1 MKKNLHSFLLAA
13 ALLMSSFSIS
23 ADYRTSADEYVS
35 KSLVTLENFSNDP
48 KMGWFRSNIRKAKGI
63 FIIPNNIEAAF
74 VFGGSGGTGVLLRH
88 NNDDTWSYP
97 AFYSTG
103 SATFGFQAGV
113 QASEVV
119 MLVMTQKGMD
129 ALLSHKLQ
137 LGLDAS
143 VALGPIGAGAA
154 AATVDILQ
162 FSRHKGLFGGVAA
175 DGTIIS
181 PRHKVNHKYYG
192 KELSPVDILVSG
204 KGINTQADPLRA
216 MLEGFKNF
224 SVDFGFN
231 SSELNENA
239 QTELDEAVK
248 ALNTSSSMTLDIE
261 GHTDSIGDAEYNLK
275 LSERRA
281 QSVKA
286 YLVSHGIAASRLTVK
301 SFGLTNPASSN
312 STKSGQADN
321 RRVVLKITNK

>member
-1 MKKNLHSFLLAA
+1 MKNLHSLLLTAV
-13 ALLMSSFSIS
+13 LLICSFSIS
-23 ADYRTSADEYVS
+23 ADDKASAEEYVS
-35 KSLVTLENFSNDP
+35 KSLITLNNFANDP
-48 KMGWFRSNIRKAKGI
+48 AMGWFRSNIRDAKGI
-63 FIIPNNIEAAF
+63 FIIPTNVEAAF
-74 VFGGSGGTGVLLRH
+74 VFGASGGTGVLLRH
-88 NNDDTWSYP
+88 HNDDQWSYP

-119 MLVMTQKGMD
+119 MLIMTDKGMD
-129 ALLSHKLQ
+129 ALLSHKVQ

-181 PRHKVNHKYYG
+181 PRHKVNHTYYG

-204 KGINTQADPLRA
+204 KGMNTQADPLRA
-216 MLEGFKNF
+216 KLEGFK
-224 SVDFGFN
+224 DFIVEFAFN
-231 SSELNENA
+231 DTQINPSAKSEL
-239 QTELDEAVK
+239 DYVVK
-248 ALNTSSSMTLDIE
+248 ALISNPKITLDVE
-261 GHTDSIGDAEYNLK
+261 GYTDSIGNAEYNQQ
-275 LSERRA
+275 LSVRRA
-281 QSVKA
+281 QSVKD
-286 YLVSHGIAASRLTVK
+286 YLVSQGIDASRLTIK
-301 SFGLTNPASSN
+301 SFGLTNPVSSN
-312 STKSGQADN
+312 STAKGQAKN

>member
-1 MKKNLHSFLLAA
+1 MNKKSHSFILAV
-13 ALLMSSFSIS
+13 ALLISSFSIS
-23 ADYRTSADEYVS
+23 ADDKASAEKYVN
-35 KSLVTLENFSNDP
+35 KSLITIENFANDP
-48 KMGWFRSNIRKAKGI
+48 AMGWFRSNIRNAKGI
-63 FIIPNNIEAAF
+63 FIIPTNVEAAF
-74 VFGGSGGTGVLLRH
+74 VFGASGGTGVLLRH
-88 NNDDTWSYP
+88 NDDKVWSYP

-119 MLVMTQKGMD
+119 MLIMTEKGMD

-224 SVDFGFN
+224 SVDFDFN

>member
-1 MKKNLHSFLLAA
+1 
-13 ALLMSSFSIS
+13 
-23 ADYRTSADEYVS
+23 
-35 KSLVTLENFSNDP
+35 
-48 KMGWFRSNIRKAKGI
+48 
-63 FIIPNNIEAAF
+63 
-74 VFGGSGGTGVLLRH
+74 
-88 NNDDTWSYP
+88 
-97 AFYSTG
+97 
-103 SATFGFQAGV
+103 
-113 QASEVV
+113 
-119 MLVMTQKGMD
+119 MLVMTEKGMD

-154 AATVDILQ
+154 ASTVDILQ

-181 PRHKVNHKYYG
+181 PRNKVNHKYYD

-216 MLEGFKNF
+216 VLEGFKDF

-239 QTELDEAVK
+239 QTELDSAVK
-248 ALNTSSSMTLDIE
+248 ALNASSSMTLDIE
-261 GHTDSIGDAEYNLK
+261 GHTDGIGDADYNLK
-275 LSERRA
+275 LSGRRA

-286 YLVSHGIAASRLTVK
+286 YLVSHGVAASRLTVK